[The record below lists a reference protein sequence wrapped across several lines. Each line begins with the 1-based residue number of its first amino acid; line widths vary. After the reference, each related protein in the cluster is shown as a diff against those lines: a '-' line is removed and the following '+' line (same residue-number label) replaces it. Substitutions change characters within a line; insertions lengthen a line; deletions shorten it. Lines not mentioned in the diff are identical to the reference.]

1 MDAWLESLA
10 NVIQN
15 HGWVAFPACF
25 LAGVISSASPCVL
38 AMIPLVIGYVSGYS
52 EGSPK
57 KAIQY
62 SLVFTLGLT
71 ITFTILGV
79 IAGALGQAVR
89 RCRRFLEIRPAAGGY
104 HPGAVP
110 ARRIQVQR
118 RHITAFH
125 AEAQGIAG
133 SVPHGALLWHRRL
146 SVCHAGAGGHIDLC
160 RHPEE
165 NLAYS
170 GGLLLCYALGHW
182 ILVLGA
188 GISAGFAQKVLASK
202 GIANFSNYSKKVGGV
217 LLIGVGVYLIICSVL
232 KERALKA
239 YGRHKNGS

>member
-1 MDAWLESLA
+1 VDAWLESLS
-10 NVIQN
+10 NVVQN

-79 IAGALGQAVR
+79 IAGALGRLFGDVGGFWKYVLPPVAVVLGLLLLGVFKFNIGISQ
-89 RCRRFLEIRPAAGGY
+89 RFMPKRK
-104 HPGAVP
+104 
-110 ARRIQVQR
+110 
-118 RHITAFH
+118 
-125 AEAQGIAG
+125 
-133 SVPHGALLWHRRL
+133 ALL
-146 SVCHAGAGGHIDLC
+146 GAFLMGLFFGIVATPCATPVLAVVLTVAAAQK
-160 RHPEE
+160 RI
-165 NLAYS
+165 AYS
-170 GGLLLCYALGHW
+170 GALLLCYALGHW

-188 GISAGFAQKVLASK
+188 GISAGFAQKVLASR
-202 GIANFSNYSKKVGGV
+202 GIANFSDYSKKIAGV
-217 LLIGVGVYLIICSVL
+217 ILIGAGIYLFIYL
-232 KERALKA
+232 F
-239 YGRHKNGS
+239 